1 LIVFIIGDSLDI
13 VFVDDLERNVMM
25 NAKMNATHAVLAT
38 SESSIVSIDLSI
50 VDALSRNCVED
61 GDRIG

>member
-1 LIVFIIGDSLDI
+1 MMGDSLDI

-38 SESSIVSIDLSI
+38 SESNIVSIDLSI